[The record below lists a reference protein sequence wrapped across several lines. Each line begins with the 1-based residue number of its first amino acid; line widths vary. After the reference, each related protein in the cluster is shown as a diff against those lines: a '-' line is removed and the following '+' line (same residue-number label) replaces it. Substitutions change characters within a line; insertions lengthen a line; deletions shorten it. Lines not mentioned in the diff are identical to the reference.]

1 MADYRFI
8 SRTDLIPSGHSQRM
22 LILSMLLNKTD
33 KDEIRARINKVSS
46 ALLEKYQNMIDTS
59 KAAKIKNLEV
69 YHKKSH
75 TRLRWD
81 DFVKICV
88 FYDENLNWWS
98 DDL

>member
-8 SRTDLIPSGHSQRM
+8 SRTDLIPSGYSQCL
-22 LILSMLLNKTD
+22 LILSMLLKKID
-33 KDEIRARINKVSS
+33 KDEMRARLNKVSS
-46 ALLEKYQNMIDTS
+46 AVLEKYQTMIDTS
-59 KAAKIKNLEV
+59 KAGKIKNLQA

-88 FYDENLNWWS
+88 FYDENFN
-98 DDL
+98 